1 MIFYI
6 KESVSLSVI
15 QCVFIFLSTL
25 LIVPVVFSIRQDK
38 VGQQNRAISGANSVP
53 ALQHTLINP
62 NLF

>member
-1 MIFYI
+1 MISYI
-6 KESVSLSVI
+6 KESVGLSMI

-25 LIVPVVFSIRQDK
+25 LIVPVVFSIRQVK
-38 VGQQNRAISGANSVP
+38 VGQQNRATSRANSVP